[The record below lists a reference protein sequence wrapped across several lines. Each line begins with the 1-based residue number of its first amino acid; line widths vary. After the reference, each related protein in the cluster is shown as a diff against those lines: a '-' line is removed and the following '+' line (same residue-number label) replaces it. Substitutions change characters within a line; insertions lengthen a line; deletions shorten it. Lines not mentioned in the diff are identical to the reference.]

1 MSIHWHFH
9 WFSGFFISL
18 SLPSSTMR
26 LFAEPAGP
34 MFLQCFRGSLT
45 IICNYF
51 RWSPT
56 ISLAMWCI
64 VQIYSQLFKQK
75 KLFSCQ
81 TQESGSLNLQWASA
95 GGKSRKQPKTDSCP
109 FHFLRLWLFCQ
120 QYRWQ
125 VGPTNICLWEGR
137 RRCAWSWDADLN
149 NLQLWYIYGSLFPG
163 RGKWSKCGIF
173 YFFGALLWPNCLI
186 FSSFLNCSE
195 EIFTGAF

>member
-1 MSIHWHFH
+1 
-9 WFSGFFISL
+9 
-18 SLPSSTMR
+18 MR
-26 LFAEPAGP
+26 LFAEPSGP

-56 ISLAMWCI
+56 NSLAMRCI

-109 FHFLRLWLFCQ
+109 FHFLRFWLFCQ

-125 VGPTNICLWEGR
+125 VGPTNIWLWEGR

-149 NLQLWYIYGSLFPG
+149 NLQLFYIYGSLFPG
-163 RGKWSKCGIF
+163 RGKWSQCGIF
-173 YFFGALLWPNCLI
+173 YFFGALLWPNALI

-195 EIFTGAF
+195 EILPMAF

>member
-1 MSIHWHFH
+1 
-9 WFSGFFISL
+9 
-18 SLPSSTMR
+18 MR
-26 LFAEPAGP
+26 LFAEPSGP

-56 ISLAMWCI
+56 NSLAMRCI

-109 FHFLRLWLFCQ
+109 FHFLRFWLFCQ

-125 VGPTNICLWEGR
+125 VGPTNIWHWQILPLFLQSDRGVFLHFLTLLLHVY
-137 RRCAWSWDADLN
+137 LN
-149 NLQLWYIYGSLFPG
+149 MILSLF
-163 RGKWSKCGIF
+163 RG
-173 YFFGALLWPNCLI
+173 
-186 FSSFLNCSE
+186 E
-195 EIFTGAF
+195 QE

>member
-1 MSIHWHFH
+1 MSIYWHFH

-125 VGPTNICLWEGR
+125 VGPTNIWHWQILP
-137 RRCAWSWDADLN
+137 LF
-149 NLQLWYIYGSLFPG
+149 LQSDRGVFSFPHSAAP
-163 RGKWSKCGIF
+163 RIPEYDPPHF
-173 YFFGALLWPNCLI
+173 
-186 FSSFLNCSE
+186 
-195 EIFTGAF
+195 